1 MSKATE
7 KEIAEETSTEK
18 SQAAETKQET
28 KQAPEND
35 AKEIKPKSKMTP
47 LEKAEAELAE
57 LKAER
62 TGFYEVPQFTFDDLK
77 FVKNKIHRA
86 EWKGGN
92 EAFLMT
98 TVAFGLEGAVM
109 KYDPNNQEKDAED
122 PGPIQLQAG
131 VIEGALYFLNRIE
144 SKGPDSAQKFV
155 GTFFKLQ
162 NAMSQFSHM
171 DPIIKELDEHVK
183 TLRQKEAE
191 KEAAKAKKKTSKK
204 SEKSKESS
212 K

>member
-1 MSKATE
+1 MSKTEE

-35 AKEIKPKSKMTP
+35 AKEIKSKAKMTP
-47 LEKAEAELAE
+47 LEKAEAELTE
-57 LKAER
+57 LKSKR
-62 TGFYEVPQFTFDDLK
+62 TGFFEVQQLTFDDLK
-77 FVKNKIHRA
+77 FIKNKINQA
-86 EWKGGN
+86 PWKGGN

-109 KYDPNNQEKDAED
+109 NYDPSNREEGAED
-122 PGPIQLQAG
+122 PGTIQLQAG
-131 VIEGALYFLNRIE
+131 VIEGALYFLNRVE
-144 SKGPDSAQKFV
+144 SKGPNSAQKFV
-155 GTFFKLQ
+155 GAFFKLQ

-171 DPIIKELDEHVK
+171 DPVIKQLDEKVKEL
-183 TLRQKEAE
+183 RAKEAE
-191 KEAAKAKKKTSKK
+191 KPNKKASKK
-204 SEKSKESS
+204 SEKSAESS